1 MSSNDIS
8 REKAKRSWC
17 LLKEPLRNTQ
27 SGRWIYVDNIFRAS
41 FIILSSPPL
50 PYSRL
55 SIFYAHTASSPP
67 PFESFEPP
75 PRRKGDRASSSA
87 NCSSRRGKVLT
98 VRVSPCRFRILPG
111 ALTCIMRYCAVH
123 GMFPTWPRRQSSMLR
138 STMARSAR
146 HGIQE
151 SKFYQESTSGLRP
164 CSPPHFVLY
173 NIYVGASCTVHVN
186 VAVAAV
192 HMHYPIIV
200 AMTKVSRANR
210 AARAMARRYAFASGI
225 RARVSSANIITPATL

>member
-55 SIFYAHTASSPP
+55 SIFYAHSSPP

-98 VRVSPCRFRILPG
+98 VRVSPCRFRILPE

-138 STMARSAR
+138 STIVRSAR
-146 HGIQE
+146 HGIPGEQVLPGKHVGLA
-151 SKFYQESTSGLRP
+151 SVFAPAFRIVQYLCRRIVYSTR
-164 CSPPHFVLY
+164 
-173 NIYVGASCTVHVN
+173 
-186 VAVAAV
+186 
-192 HMHYPIIV
+192 
-200 AMTKVSRANR
+200 
-210 AARAMARRYAFASGI
+210 
-225 RARVSSANIITPATL
+225 

>member
-41 FIILSSPPL
+41 FIIPSSPPL

-55 SIFYAHTASSPP
+55 SIFYAHTAPSPP

-87 NCSSRRGKVLT
+87 NCSSRHGKVST
-98 VRVSPCRFRILPG
+98 VRISPCRFRILPG

-138 STMARSAR
+138 STMVRSAR
-146 HGIQE
+146 RGIPGEQ
-151 SKFYQESTSGLRP
+151 
-164 CSPPHFVLY
+164 VLPGKH
-173 NIYVGASCTVHVN
+173 VG
-186 VAVAAV
+186 
-192 HMHYPIIV
+192 
-200 AMTKVSRANR
+200 
-210 AARAMARRYAFASGI
+210 FASMF
-225 RARVSSANIITPATL
+225 APAFRIVQYLCRRIVYSTR